1 VKTLAILMMV
11 ALAAGAGW
19 ADTLRLKDGAKHE
32 GVLLEADTK
41 RIRFQLEDGEE
52 REYETGQV
60 AGVDFAPLIRRKVN
74 PAGAGEVIPAGTQ
87 IAVRMVSAIDGK
99 SARGGA
105 RFEASLDDGVMVGSL
120 LAFAKGSEC
129 VVEVVEVKQGQE
141 MALRLVAVKH
151 DGKTYGLSTETA
163 EVGASG
169 SSKASKSVKRG
180 IGLGALGAGIGAI
193 AGGGKGAA
201 IGAAIGGG
209 AGAASGAAARGKQL
223 NIAPETRLIFTLTAP
238 VPLN

>member
-1 VKTLAILMMV
+1 
-11 ALAAGAGW
+11 
-19 ADTLRLKDGAKHE
+19 
-32 GVLLEADTK
+32 
-41 RIRFQLEDGEE
+41 
-52 REYETGQV
+52 
-60 AGVDFAPLIRRKVN
+60 
-74 PAGAGEVIPAGTQ
+74 
-87 IAVRMVSAIDGK
+87 
-99 SARGGA
+99 
-105 RFEASLDDGVMVGSL
+105 
-120 LAFAKGSEC
+120 
-129 VVEVVEVKQGQE
+129 
-141 MALRLVAVKH
+141 
-151 DGKTYGLSTETA
+151 LSTGTA